1 LKNIFLP
8 IVIKKMIFRRKPRQR
23 NFPFIRIIYLSI
35 IVCSLFAVNAC
46 VPVLVGTGVVAGYT
60 LSNDSAIGEVKCDYR
75 TLWDVSMDKLQNL
88 KPKILTSNESKGLIK
103 ATVSDNDVTI
113 KIDTIN
119 SSMQKLK
126 ISARKYLLP
135 KPQFA
140 QKIFVKIVQDLE

>member
-1 LKNIFLP
+1 MIFLKDCP
-8 IVIKKMIFRRKPRQR
+8 AKNTFVKK
-23 NFPFIRIIYLSI
+23 IIHSSMLFLFLSG
-35 IVCSLFAVNAC
+35 AAGC

-88 KPKILTSNESKGLIK
+88 KAEIQTSNESKGLIK
-103 ATVSDNDVTI
+103 AKVTDNDVTI

-119 SSMQKLK
+119 QSMQKLR

-140 QKIFVKIVQDLE
+140 QKIFVKIVEDLK

>member
-1 LKNIFLP
+1 MNKSCPKSIPFKKIICLCAIF
-8 IVIKKMIFRRKPRQR
+8 F
-23 NFPFIRIIYLSI
+23 
-35 IVCSLFAVNAC
+35 SLCTINAC
-46 VPVLVGTGVVAGYT
+46 IPILVGTGVVAGYT

-88 KPKILTSNESKGLIK
+88 KAEILTSNESKGLIK
-103 ATVSDNDVTI
+103 AKVTDNDVTI

-119 SSMQKLK
+119 QSMQKLK

-140 QKIFVKIVQDLE
+140 QKIFVKIVQDLQ

>member
-1 LKNIFLP
+1 MNKSCQNNIPLK
-8 IVIKKMIFRRKPRQR
+8 K
-23 NFPFIRIIYLSI
+23 IIYLGAI
-35 IVCSLFAVNAC
+35 FLSLCAAGAC
-46 VPVLVGTGVVAGYT
+46 VPILVGTGVVAGYT

-75 TLWDVSMDKLQNL
+75 TLWDVTTDKLQNL
-88 KPKILTSNESKGLIK
+88 KAEIIVSNESKGFIK
-103 ATVSDNDVTI
+103 AKVADNDVTV

-140 QKIFVKIVQDLE
+140 QKIFVKIVQDLQ

>member
-1 LKNIFLP
+1 MNFPNKSYSKNI
-8 IVIKKMIFRRKPRQR
+8 
-23 NFPFIRIIYLSI
+23 PFGKIIRFIAAYAFFCSI
-35 IVCSLFAVNAC
+35 TSC

-75 TLWDVSMDKLQNL
+75 TLWDVTTDKLQNL
-88 KPKILTSNESKGLIK
+88 KAEILTSNESKGLIK
-103 ATVSDNDVTI
+103 AKVSDNDVTV
-113 KIDTIN
+113 KIDTL
-119 SSMQKLK
+119 SQSVQKLK

>member
-1 LKNIFLP
+1 MLAVQKMTFL
-8 IVIKKMIFRRKPRQR
+8 RKPHQKILLAKKI
-23 NFPFIRIIYLSI
+23 FYLSTL
-35 IVCSLFAVNAC
+35 LFFLCTVSAC

-75 TLWDVSMDKLQNL
+75 TLWDVSMDKLENL
-88 KPKILTSNESKGLIK
+88 KAEILTSNESKGLIK
-103 ATVSDNDVTI
+103 AKVSDNDVTI
-113 KIDTIN
+113 KINTVN

-140 QKIFVKIVQDLE
+140 QKIFVKIVQDLQ